1 MRLGFE
7 KMCETVN
14 QTVCDG
20 SQLTLDKIMQKEG
33 NILSLNQKG
42 QASITSIMTMMMTK
56 VIIIKNMC
64 NVNVLNEYVND
75 SAKGT

>member
-14 QTVCDG
+14 QTVYDG